1 MKCFIL
7 DFAQLIEMR
16 VNEQE
21 GDQVEYYFH
30 FEGCKLDAE
39 LLFIW
44 KIGQILKKVFQWT
57 GDLMNGWR

>member
-1 MKCFIL
+1 MDAYCCLLILNLCL

-30 FEGCKLDAE
+30 FEGCKFDVDNDRREESCEISLH
-39 LLFIW
+39 
-44 KIGQILKKVFQWT
+44 FQ
-57 GDLMNGWR
+57 